1 MCGIVGYVGSKPAQS
16 VLVPG
21 LARLEYRGYDSAG
34 IAVMDGTQVEVTRTA
49 GRIVDLIAAIESAQE
64 SHLGSVGIGHTRWAT
79 HGAPVT
85 KNAHPHQD
93 CSSNVAV
100 VHNGIIENY
109 QTLKDEL
116 IAAGHTFTSDTDTE
130 VVAHL
135 VEQMGDQPLEAI
147 VRQIM
152 EKAEGA
158 LAIGVVRSSDPDLIV
173 AARRGSPLV
182 IGLGDDENFLA
193 SDIPA
198 ILEHTRRI
206 AIIDDDNV
214 VSLRAGGVA
223 ITDLA
228 GNPVE
233 PTIRDIT
240 WDLESAERG
249 GFDDFMLKEIFE
261 QPKALTDTLAGRI
274 DENNHIHLP
283 ELNLTARE
291 ARAIDKVFVVAC
303 GTSYHAGLMAKYA
316 IERWTRLPVEIDIAS
331 EFRYRDPVLDD
342 RTIVIGMSQSG
353 ETADTLAAIEYAQA
367 QGAFVVSTTNVM
379 DSSMARV
386 ADAVLY
392 TRAGPE
398 IGVASTKTFVCQ
410 LVVMQMF
417 ALYLAQIRGSLD
429 GATVELMAA
438 SIRQLPR
445 QVESLLEHADEIM
458 EQARKYKDVRDVFF
472 LGRGVSF
479 PIALEGALKLK
490 EIAYIRAEGY
500 PAGEMKHGPI
510 ALIEEGVLVVGVAT
524 SSHLHSKTLSNME
537 EMKARA
543 ATLFMVLTEGDSEGQ
558 RVADDVAWVPPAPEL
573 ISPVTAVI
581 PLQLFAYAISKAKGL
596 DVDKPRNLAKTVTVE

>member
-16 VLVPG
+16 VLVNG

-34 IAVMDGTQVEVTRTA
+34 IAIMGDDGIGVTRTA
-49 GRIVDLIAAIESAQE
+49 GRIADLVSVINSEQGSYA
-64 SHLGSVGIGHTRWAT
+64 GSVGIGHTRWAT

-93 CSSNVAV
+93 CSATVAV

-109 QTLKDEL
+109 IQLRDEL
-116 IAAGHTFTSDTDTE
+116 IAQGHTFTSDTDTE
-130 VVAHL
+130 VLAHM
-135 VEQMGDQPLEAI
+135 VERMGDQPLELV
-147 VRQIM
+147 VRNIM

-158 LAIGVVRSSDPDLIV
+158 LAIGVVRASDPELVV

-182 IGLGDDENFLA
+182 IGLGEDENFLA

-206 AIIDDDNV
+206 AIVGDDNV
-214 VSLRAGGVA
+214 VSLRSSGIA

-233 PTIRDIT
+233 PIVREIE

-249 GFDDFMLKEIFE
+249 GYDDFMLKEIFE
-261 QPKALTDTLAGRI
+261 QPTALRDTLAGRI
-274 DENNHIHLP
+274 DEHHRIHLP
-283 ELNLTARE
+283 ELDLTARE

-342 RTIVIGMSQSG
+342 RTMVIGMSQSG
-353 ETADTLAAIEYAQA
+353 ETADTLAALEYAQA
-367 QGAFVVSTTNVM
+367 QGAYVVATTNVV

-410 LVVMQMF
+410 LVLMQLLG
-417 ALYLAQIRGSLD
+417 LYLGQIRGALD
-429 GATVELMAA
+429 GATIELMAKSVRA
-438 SIRQLPR
+438 LPE
-445 QVESLLEHADEIM
+445 QVEQLLEHADDIM
-458 EQARKYKDVRDVFF
+458 AMARKYKDVKDVFF
-472 LGRGVSF
+472 LGRGASF

-490 EIAYIRAEGY
+490 EIAYVRAEGY

-510 ALIEEGVLVVGVAT
+510 ALIEKGVLVIGVAT
-524 SSHLHSKTLSNME
+524 SSHLHAKTLSNME
-537 EMKARA
+537 EVKARS
-543 ATLFMVLTEGDSEGQ
+543 ATLLMVLTEGDIDGQ
-558 RVADDVAWVPPAPEL
+558 RMADDIAWVPHAPEL
-573 ISPVTAVI
+573 IAPVTAVI
-581 PLQLFAYAISKAKGL
+581 PLQLFAYAISKARGL

>member
-1 MCGIVGYVGSKPAQS
+1 MCGIVGYVGTKPAQS
-16 VLVPG
+16 ILVNG

-34 IAVMDGTQVEVTRTA
+34 IAIIDGSKIGVTKTA
-49 GRIVDLIAAIESAQE
+49 GRVADLISSIAADQGSYT
-64 SHLGSVGIGHTRWAT
+64 GSVGIGHTRWAT

-85 KNAHPHQD
+85 KNAHPHSD
-93 CSSNVAV
+93 CSQNVAV

-109 QTLKDEL
+109 MQLRDEL

-135 VEQMGDQPLEAI
+135 VEQMGDEPLEII
-147 VRQIM
+147 VRNIM

-158 LAIGVVRSSDPDLIV
+158 LAIGVVRASDPDLIV

-182 IGLGDDENFLA
+182 IGFGDGESFLA

-206 AIIDDDNV
+206 AIVGDDNV
-214 VSLRAGGVA
+214 VSLTPGGVS

-233 PTIRDIT
+233 PVVRDIE

-249 GFDDFMLKEIFE
+249 GYDDFMLKEIYE

-274 DENNHIHLP
+274 DDHYRIHLP
-283 ELNLTARE
+283 ELDLTPRE

-342 RTIVIGMSQSG
+342 RTMVIGMSQSG

-367 QGAFVVSTTNVM
+367 QGAYVVATTNVV

-386 ADAVLY
+386 ADSVLY

-410 LVVMQMF
+410 LVLMQIL
-417 ALYLAQIRGSLD
+417 ALYLAQIRGALD
-429 GATVELMAA
+429 GATVEVMAK
-438 SIRQLPR
+438 SIRALPD
-445 QVESLLEHADEIM
+445 QVEKLLERADDIM
-458 EQARKYKDVRDVFF
+458 EQARKYTDVKDVFF

-490 EIAYIRAEGY
+490 EIAYVRAEGY

-510 ALIEEGVLVVGVAT
+510 ALIEKGVLVVGVAT
-524 SSHLHSKTLSNME
+524 KSHLHAKTLSNME

-543 ATLFMVLTEGDSEGQ
+543 ATLFMVLTEGDTEGQ
-558 RVADDVAWVPPAPEL
+558 RLADDVAWVPPAPEL
-573 ISPVTAVI
+573 IAPVTAVI

>member
-64 SHLGSVGIGHTRWAT
+64 PHLGSVGIGHTRWAT

-158 LAIGVVRSSDPDLIV
+158 LAIGVVRGSDPDLIV

-214 VSLRAGGVA
+214 VSLRAAGVA

>member
-1 MCGIVGYVGSKPAQS
+1 MCGIVGYVGTKPAQAI
-16 VLVPG
+16 LVNG

-34 IAVMDGTQVEVTRTA
+34 IAIMDADKIGVTKTA
-49 GRIVDLIAAIESAQE
+49 GRVADLVSSIAADAGSYG
-64 SHLGSVGIGHTRWAT
+64 GSVGIGHTRWAT

-85 KNAHPHQD
+85 KNAHPHSD
-93 CSSNVAV
+93 CSQNVAV

-109 QTLKDEL
+109 MQLRDEL

-135 VEQMGDQPLEAI
+135 VEQMGNEPLEI
-147 VRQIM
+147 VVRNIM

-158 LAIGVVRSSDPDLIV
+158 LAIGVVRASDPDLIV

-182 IGLGDDENFLA
+182 IGLGEGESFLA

-206 AIIDDDNV
+206 AIVGDDNV
-214 VSLRAGGVA
+214 VSLTPGAIS

-233 PTIRDIT
+233 PVVRDIE

-249 GFDDFMLKEIFE
+249 GYDDFMLKEIYE
-261 QPKALTDTLAGRI
+261 QPQALTDTLAGRI
-274 DENNHIHLP
+274 DDHYRIHLP
-283 ELNLTARE
+283 ELDLTPRE

-342 RTIVIGMSQSG
+342 RTMVIGMSQSG

-367 QGAFVVSTTNVM
+367 QGAYVVATTNVV

-386 ADAVLY
+386 ADSVLY

-410 LVVMQMF
+410 LVLMQLL
-417 ALYLAQIRGSLD
+417 ALYLAQIRGALD
-429 GATVELMAA
+429 GATVEVMAK
-438 SIRQLPR
+438 SIRALPG
-445 QVESLLEHADEIM
+445 QVEKLLEHADDIM
-458 EQARKYKDVRDVFF
+458 EQARTYTDVKDVFF
-472 LGRGVSF
+472 L
-479 PIALEGALKLK
+479 
-490 EIAYIRAEGY
+490 RAEGY

-510 ALIEEGVLVVGVAT
+510 ALIEKGVLVVGVAT
-524 SSHLHSKTLSNME
+524 KSHLHAKTLSNME

-543 ATLFMVLTEGDSEGQ
+543 ATLFMVLTEGDTEGQ
-558 RVADDVAWVPPAPEL
+558 RLADDVAWVPPAPEL
-573 ISPVTAVI
+573 IAPVTAVI

>member
-1 MCGIVGYVGSKPAQS
+1 MCGIVGYVGTKPAQS
-16 VLVPG
+16 ILVNG

-34 IAVMDGTQVEVTRTA
+34 IAIMDDQKIGVTKTA
-49 GRIVDLIAAIESAQE
+49 GRVADLVSSIATDQGSYN
-64 SHLGSVGIGHTRWAT
+64 GSVGIGHTRWAT

-85 KNAHPHQD
+85 KNAHPHSD
-93 CSSNVAV
+93 CSQNVAV

-109 QTLKDEL
+109 MQLRDEL
-116 IAAGHTFTSDTDTE
+116 MASGHTFTSDTDTE

-135 VEQMGDQPLEAI
+135 VEQMGDLPLEI
-147 VRQIM
+147 VVRNIM

-158 LAIGVVRSSDPDLIV
+158 LAIGVIRASDPDLIV

-182 IGLGDDENFLA
+182 IGLGDGESFLA

-206 AIIDDDNV
+206 AIVGDDNV
-214 VSLRAGGVA
+214 VSLTPGAIS

-233 PTIRDIT
+233 PVVRDIE

-249 GFDDFMLKEIFE
+249 GYDDFMLKEIYE

-274 DENNHIHLP
+274 DDHYQIHLP
-283 ELNLTARE
+283 ELNLTPRE

-342 RTIVIGMSQSG
+342 RTMVIGMSQSG

-367 QGAFVVSTTNVM
+367 QGAYVVATTNVV

-386 ADAVLY
+386 ADSVLY

-410 LVVMQMF
+410 LVLMQLL
-417 ALYLAQIRGSLD
+417 ALYLAQIRGALD
-429 GATVELMAA
+429 GATVEVMAK
-438 SIRQLPR
+438 SIRALPD
-445 QVESLLEHADEIM
+445 QVEKLLENADDIM
-458 EQARKYKDVRDVFF
+458 EQARKYTDVKDIFF
-472 LGRGVSF
+472 LGRGVSY

-490 EIAYIRAEGY
+490 EIAYVRAEGY

-510 ALIEEGVLVVGVAT
+510 ALIEKGVLVVGVAT
-524 SSHLHSKTLSNME
+524 KSHLHAKTLSNME
-537 EMKARA
+537 EVKARA
-543 ATLFMVLTEGDSEGQ
+543 ATLFMVLTEGDTEGQ
-558 RVADDVAWVPPAPEL
+558 RLADDVAWVPPAPEL
-573 ISPVTAVI
+573 IAPVTAVI

>member
-1 MCGIVGYVGSKPAQS
+1 MCGIVGYVGTKPAQAI
-16 VLVPG
+16 LVNG

-34 IAVMDGTQVEVTRTA
+34 IAIMDAEKIGVIKTA
-49 GRIVDLIAAIESAQE
+49 GRVADLVSSIAADPGSYG
-64 SHLGSVGIGHTRWAT
+64 GSVGIGHTRWAT

-85 KNAHPHQD
+85 KNAHPHSD
-93 CSSNVAV
+93 CSQNVAV

-109 QTLKDEL
+109 MQLRDEL
-116 IAAGHTFTSDTDTE
+116 MAAGHTFTSDTDTE

-135 VEQMGDQPLEAI
+135 VEQMGHEPLEVV
-147 VRQIM
+147 VRNIM

-158 LAIGVVRSSDPDLIV
+158 LAIGVVRASDPDLIV

-182 IGLGDDENFLA
+182 IGLGDGESFLA

-206 AIIDDDNV
+206 AIVGDDNV
-214 VSLRAGGVA
+214 VSLTPGAIS

-228 GNPVE
+228 GNQVE
-233 PTIRDIT
+233 PVVRDIE

-249 GFDDFMLKEIFE
+249 GYDDFMLKEIYE

-274 DENNHIHLP
+274 DDHYRIHLP
-283 ELNLTARE
+283 ELDLTPRE

-342 RTIVIGMSQSG
+342 RTMVIGMSQSG

-367 QGAFVVSTTNVM
+367 QGAYVVATTNVV

-386 ADAVLY
+386 ADSVLY

-410 LVVMQMF
+410 LVLMQLL
-417 ALYLAQIRGSLD
+417 ALYLAQIRGALD
-429 GATVELMAA
+429 GATVEVMAK
-438 SIRQLPR
+438 SIRALPG
-445 QVESLLEHADEIM
+445 QVEKLLEHADDIM
-458 EQARKYKDVRDVFF
+458 EQARKYTDVKDVFF

-490 EIAYIRAEGY
+490 EIAYVRAEGY

-510 ALIEEGVLVVGVAT
+510 ALIEQGVLVVGVAT
-524 SSHLHSKTLSNME
+524 KSHLHAKTLSNME

-543 ATLFMVLTEGDSEGQ
+543 ATLFMVLTEGDTEGQ
-558 RVADDVAWVPPAPEL
+558 RLADDVAWVPPAPEL
-573 ISPVTAVI
+573 IAPVTAVI

>member
-1 MCGIVGYVGSKPAQS
+1 MCGIVGYVGTKPAQAI
-16 VLVPG
+16 LVNG

-34 IAVMDGTQVEVTRTA
+34 IAIMDADKIGVTKTA
-49 GRIVDLIAAIESAQE
+49 GRVADLVSSIAADAGSYG
-64 SHLGSVGIGHTRWAT
+64 GSVGIGHTRWAT

-85 KNAHPHQD
+85 KNAHPHSD
-93 CSSNVAV
+93 CSQTVAV

-109 QTLKDEL
+109 MQLRDEL

-135 VEQMGDQPLEAI
+135 VEQMGNEPLEI
-147 VRQIM
+147 VVRNIM

-158 LAIGVVRSSDPDLIV
+158 LAIGVVRASDPDLIV

-182 IGLGDDENFLA
+182 IGLGEGESFLA

-206 AIIDDDNV
+206 AIVGDDNV
-214 VSLRAGGVA
+214 VSLTPGAIS

-233 PTIRDIT
+233 PVVRDIE

-249 GFDDFMLKEIFE
+249 GYDDFMLKEIYE
-261 QPKALTDTLAGRI
+261 QPQALTDTLAGRI
-274 DENNHIHLP
+274 DDHYRIHLP
-283 ELNLTARE
+283 ELDLTPRE

-342 RTIVIGMSQSG
+342 RTMVIGMSQSG

-367 QGAFVVSTTNVM
+367 QGAYVVATTNVV

-386 ADAVLY
+386 ADSVLY

-410 LVVMQMF
+410 LVLMQLL
-417 ALYLAQIRGSLD
+417 ALYLAQIRGALD
-429 GATVELMAA
+429 GATVEVMAK
-438 SIRQLPR
+438 SIRALPG
-445 QVESLLEHADEIM
+445 QVEKLLEHADDIM
-458 EQARKYKDVRDVFF
+458 EQARKYTDVKDVFF

-490 EIAYIRAEGY
+490 EIAYVRAEGY

-510 ALIEEGVLVVGVAT
+510 ALIEKGVLVVGVAT
-524 SSHLHSKTLSNME
+524 KSHLHAKTLSNME

-543 ATLFMVLTEGDSEGQ
+543 ATLFMVLTEGDTEGQ
-558 RVADDVAWVPPAPEL
+558 RLADDVAWVPPAPEL
-573 ISPVTAVI
+573 IAPVTAVI

>member
-1 MCGIVGYVGSKPAQS
+1 MCGIVGYVGTKPAQAI
-16 VLVPG
+16 LVNG

-34 IAVMDGTQVEVTRTA
+34 IAIMDADKIGVTKTA
-49 GRIVDLIAAIESAQE
+49 GRVADLVSSIAADAGSYG
-64 SHLGSVGIGHTRWAT
+64 GSVGIGHTRWAT

-85 KNAHPHQD
+85 KNAHPHSD
-93 CSSNVAV
+93 CSQNVAV

-109 QTLKDEL
+109 MQLRDEL

-135 VEQMGDQPLEAI
+135 VEQMGNEPLEI
-147 VRQIM
+147 VVRNIM

-158 LAIGVVRSSDPDLIV
+158 LAIGVVRASDPDLIV

-182 IGLGDDENFLA
+182 IGLGEGESFLA

-206 AIIDDDNV
+206 AIVGDDNV
-214 VSLRAGGVA
+214 VSLTPGAIS

-233 PTIRDIT
+233 PVVRDIE

-249 GFDDFMLKEIFE
+249 GYDDFMLKEIYE
-261 QPKALTDTLAGRI
+261 QPQALTDTLAGRI
-274 DENNHIHLP
+274 DDHYRIHLP
-283 ELNLTARE
+283 ELDLTPRE

-342 RTIVIGMSQSG
+342 RTMVIGMSQSG

-367 QGAFVVSTTNVM
+367 QGAYVVATTNVV

-386 ADAVLY
+386 ADSVLY

-410 LVVMQMF
+410 LVLMQLL
-417 ALYLAQIRGSLD
+417 ALYLAQIRGALD
-429 GATVELMAA
+429 GATVEVMAK
-438 SIRQLPR
+438 SIRALPG
-445 QVESLLEHADEIM
+445 QVEKLLEHADDIM
-458 EQARKYKDVRDVFF
+458 EQARKYTDVKDVFF

-490 EIAYIRAEGY
+490 EIAYVRAEGY

-510 ALIEEGVLVVGVAT
+510 ALIEKGVLVVGVAT
-524 SSHLHSKTLSNME
+524 KSHLHAKTLSNME

-543 ATLFMVLTEGDSEGQ
+543 ATLFMVLTEGDTEGQ
-558 RVADDVAWVPPAPEL
+558 RLADDVAWVPPAPEL
-573 ISPVTAVI
+573 IAPVTAVI